1 MSSISKREAQKLFE
15 EVFDNMVSSGLFE
28 IPVNN
33 IDRKLHFNKRT
44 TALGL
49 CKHRW
54 ISGKYCHIIELSE
67 YAMEERKKKKN
78 TLAHEMIH
86 TMPGCQ
92 NHKWNFKRNA
102 SLCKQLGYDVTT
114 RATRAEAKASG
125 ITDAYLEKRKRVDV
139 SSRYAIAC
147 PECGATWK
155 YKTLCKAVKNP
166 GMYRCCKCK
175 RNLVRVT

>member
-67 YAMEERKKKKN
+67 YAMEDRDSVKN

-102 SLCKQLGYDVTT
+102 SLCRQLGYDVTT

>member
-15 EVFDNMVSSGLFE
+15 EVFNNMVSSGLFE

-67 YAMEERKKKKN
+67 YAMEDRDSVKN

-86 TMPGCQ
+86 TMPRCQ

-102 SLCKQLGYDVTT
+102 SLCRQLGYDVTT

-125 ITDAYLEKRKRVDV
+125 ITDAYHAKRNRIDNDSK
-139 SSRYAIAC
+139 YAIAC
-147 PECGATWK
+147 PECGAKWK

-175 RNLVRVT
+175 RNLVRVA